1 VIGLCASSPTIAP
14 MRLAGTWRID
24 AAASRI
30 AFTVR
35 HLGVLKVHGV
45 FTDVEGQVEV
55 DDHGDLQASAIAR
68 AASLDTGH
76 ARRDRDVTTRFLE
89 SAAYPVLS
97 FTTQGGS
104 RLDAGTAPGVL
115 TIKDVAQP
123 VDVSITVPEEG
134 DVERLRIVA
143 TACIDRRAFG
153 VVASGPVDWGGFVV
167 GRRVQIS
174 ADLTLASEE

>member
-1 VIGLCASSPTIAP
+1 

-24 AAASRI
+24 PSASRI

-35 HLGVLKVHGV
+35 HLGLLNVHGV
-45 FTDVEGQVEV
+45 FADVEGRVEV
-55 DDHGDLQASAIAR
+55 DEHGHLQASASAK

-76 ARRDRDVTTRFLE
+76 ARRDHDVTTRFLE

-97 FTTQGGS
+97 FTTQGSPG
-104 RLDAGTAPGVL
+104 LEAGTAPGVL
-115 TIKDVAQP
+115 TIKDVEQP
-123 VDVSITVPEEG
+123 VDVSITVPEDGE
-134 DVERLRIVA
+134 VARLRIAA

-153 VVASGPVDWGGFVV
+153 VVASGPVEWGGFVV

-174 ADLTLASEE
+174 ADLSLAPEV